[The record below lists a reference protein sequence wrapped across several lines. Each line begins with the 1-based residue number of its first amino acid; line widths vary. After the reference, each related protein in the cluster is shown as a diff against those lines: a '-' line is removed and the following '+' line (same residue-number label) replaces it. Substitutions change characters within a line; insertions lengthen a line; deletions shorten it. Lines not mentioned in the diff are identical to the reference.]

1 MKSYKG
7 CTLAM
12 TELNQKSVRER
23 YLEKPQVFEN
33 QSIFFNSKAY

>member
-23 YLEKPQVFEN
+23 HLEKPQVFGN

>member
-12 TELNQKSVRER
+12 TELNQKSVKER
-23 YLEKPQVFEN
+23 HLENPQVFEN
-33 QSIFFNSKAY
+33 ESIFSNSKAY